1 MACSVLYCGLFCIMH
16 CNGYGISHTVCM
28 VWYCKCGVLRVLYC
42 VLHCFIAFCVLR
54 LVLYFMYGMVFIVL
68 CVFNFCIVRSC
79 SLSCVVVLSSILC
92 RCLSS
97 LRSLLLCIPWY

>member
-42 VLHCFIAFCVLR
+42 IVLLRSVYCVWYCILC
-54 LVLYFMYGMVFIVL
+54 MVFIVL

-79 SLSCVVVLSSILC
+79 SLFCVVVLSSILC